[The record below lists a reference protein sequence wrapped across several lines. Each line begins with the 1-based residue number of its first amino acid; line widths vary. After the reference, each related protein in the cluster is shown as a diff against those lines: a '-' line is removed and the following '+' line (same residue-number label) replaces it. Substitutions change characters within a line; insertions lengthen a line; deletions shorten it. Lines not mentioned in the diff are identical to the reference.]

1 MTFKCY
7 KFNVDNAY
15 TLYHIP
21 YTQQG
26 NKNSDS
32 DVTSPRR
39 QWVKKKEP
47 INFYSIFISYTR

>member
-15 TLYHIP
+15 TLHHIP

-26 NKNSDS
+26 NKNDS

-39 QWVKKKEP
+39 VNGWEEAQKNKE
-47 INFYSIFISYTR
+47 TH